1 MFTLAKV
8 PNLEPSAWSLCFYA
22 GFADGCFQ
30 LRLRPIDMKT
40 RRTAAWTVTKM
51 IKLNKDSTT
60 LILHE
65 YIVKWKS
72 QSTEIQTL
80 KPSKSIIQ

>member
-1 MFTLAKV
+1 MLGV
-8 PNLEPSAWSLCFYA
+8 CFYA

-30 LRLRPIDMKT
+30 LRLRPIDMKS
-40 RRTAAWTVTKM
+40 RRTAAWTVTK
-51 IKLNKDSTT
+51 INKDSTT

-72 QSTEIQTL
+72 QSTEIHTL